1 MEEDIRFGIGVTGL
15 ICSVGYV
22 IGGFPA
28 ILACAAFC
36 AIPWFFEIRER
47 MRNEYLELETCQ
59 LCGSKFRIKN
69 KTMEFEY
76 RTVGLCPLCI
86 DKIFQYSKSVPEN
99 HLER

>member
-1 MEEDIRFGIGVTGL
+1 MDENISFGIGMTGI
-15 ICSVGYV
+15 ICSVGYL
-22 IGGFPA
+22 IGGSA
-28 ILACAAFC
+28 ALLTCLAFC

-47 MRNEYLELETCQ
+47 MRNEHLELETCQ

-86 DKIFQYSKSVPEN
+86 DQIFQMSKSVPET
-99 HLER
+99 HLES